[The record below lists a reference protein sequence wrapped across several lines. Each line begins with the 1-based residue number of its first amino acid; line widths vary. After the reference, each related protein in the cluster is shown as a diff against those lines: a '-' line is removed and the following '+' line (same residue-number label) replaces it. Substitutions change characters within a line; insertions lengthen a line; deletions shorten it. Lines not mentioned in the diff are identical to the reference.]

1 MGEERSERVAP
12 SFGRGASRRRSKQP
26 ALHRALIV
34 RAASRNQC
42 AQALR
47 LNAACH
53 GYPARIVGAA
63 AARGGAA
70 TGTNFRSSPEADAR
84 NKPARRHGRP
94 SAHPTSMSRSAFV
107 FARSVR
113 LSRDDV
119 ARPERY
125 HATQ

>member
-12 SFGRGASRRRSKQP
+12 SFGRGASQRRSKQP

-84 NKPARRHGRP
+84 NKPARRRP
-94 SAHPTSMSRSAFV
+94 SAHPTSMSRCAFV

-119 ARPERY
+119 ARRERY
-125 HATQ
+125 HSTQ